1 MEIRQKVCNITLL
14 VIVQQCTISEKEH
27 RYVFSGHPVGVR
39 ITVSEHPVGI

>member
-14 VIVQQCTISEKEH
+14 VIVQQCTL
-27 RYVFSGHPVGVR
+27 HPVGVR